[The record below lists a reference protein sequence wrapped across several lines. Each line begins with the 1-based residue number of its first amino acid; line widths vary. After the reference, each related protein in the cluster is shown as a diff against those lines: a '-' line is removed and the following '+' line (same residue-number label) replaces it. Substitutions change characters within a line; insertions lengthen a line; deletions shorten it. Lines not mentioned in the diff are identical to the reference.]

1 MSPWLVVLLVLTCPI
16 WIPFAFILVI
26 AILGIIFYIIFIVL
40 VVILELIG
48 KI

>member
-1 MSPWLVVLLVLTCPI
+1 MSTWLVILLVLTCPI
-16 WIPFAFILVI
+16 WIPFGVLLII
-26 AILGIIFYIIFIVL
+26 AILGIIFYIIFIIL

>member
-1 MSPWLVVLLVLTCPI
+1 MSTWLVVLLVLTCPI

-26 AILGIIFYIIFIVL
+26 AILGIIFYIIFIIL
-40 VVILELIG
+40 VIILELIG

>member
-1 MSPWLVVLLVLTCPI
+1 MSTWLVVLLVLTCPV

-26 AILGIIFYIIFIVL
+26 AVLGIIFYIIFIVL
-40 VVILELIG
+40 VVILELIS

>member
-1 MSPWLVVLLVLTCPI
+1 MNTWIIVLLILTCPI
-16 WIPFAFILVI
+16 WIPFTFIFVI
-26 AILGIIFYIIFIVL
+26 AVLGIIFYIIFIVL